1 MPKIIEIEGIGGVYA
16 KKLKEAG
23 IKTVPGL
30 LKKGATPQGRK
41 EVAEKSDISD
51 ALILRWVNHSDLFR
65 INGVGA
71 EYAEIL
77 EASGVDSV
85 PELAQRNPENL
96 YQKLVAVNQ
105 ERRLVRKLPS
115 QAQVGKWIE
124 EAKRL
129 PRVVNY

>member
-1 MPKIIEIEGIGGVYA
+1 MPKIIEIEGIGEVYA

-23 IKTVPGL
+23 IKTVQGL
-30 LKKGATPQGRK
+30 LKRGATPQGRI
-41 EVAEKSDISD
+41 ELAEKSDISD

-85 PELAQRNPENL
+85 PELAQRNSENL
-96 YQKLVAVNQ
+96 YQKLISVNQ
-105 ERRLVRKLPS
+105 EKHLVRKLPS
-115 QAQVGKWIE
+115 QTQVAKWIE
-124 EAKRL
+124 EAKQL